1 MGVDPMTFSIGI
13 DGMADL
19 WIISALAV
27 IAVATSAVFMVAL
40 AHLFTRGDEAATPP
54 TGWLAPLHRP
64 RRIER
69 WIYRHHRA
77 TGALITIGAGYALFA
92 LVASGDGA
100 GPLPT
105 GAWSVPI
112 VGVEL
117 LAMLFGMLVF
127 FRPSLLKSLEGAANR
142 WIDVES
148 GRPGLLLIAA
158 SSAYC
163 LVGLALLFLKAL
175 E

>member
-1 MGVDPMTFSIGI
+1 MTCGIGI
-13 DGMADL
+13 GGMADL

-27 IAVATSAVFMVAL
+27 IAVATSAVFIVAVT
-40 AHLFTRGDEAATPP
+40 HLFTRGDDAATQP

-69 WIYRHHRA
+69 WVYRHHRA
-77 TGALITIGAGYALFA
+77 TGVLITIGAGYALFV
-92 LVASGDGA
+92 LIASRSDDGA
-100 GPLPT
+100 LPT

-117 LAMLFGMLVF
+117 LAMLFGVVVF

-148 GRPGLLLIAA
+148 GRLGSLLIAA
-158 SSAYC
+158 CSAYC
-163 LVGLALLFLKAL
+163 LVGLALLVMKAQQ
-175 E
+175 